1 VAIFASLG
9 LPGLNGF
16 ISEAL
21 VFIGSFQAYKT
32 ETIIASLG
40 VVLGAAYLLWMAQRV
55 FLGPYTT
62 LEKDHHSGALVPA
75 EHVEEPTF
83 REWIVIAPLGGL
95 CLFIG
100 VYPQPMLNFIR
111 ESIGK
116 LLEVYN

>member
-21 VFIGSFQAYKT
+21 VFIGAFQAYKT
-32 ETIIASLG
+32 ETMIAAIG
-40 VVLGAAYLLWMAQRV
+40 VVLGAAYLFWMAQRV

-62 LEKDHHSGALVPA
+62 LEKDLHSGALVPA
-75 EHVEEPTF
+75 ENIPEPTF
-83 REWIVIAPLGGL
+83 REWVVIAPLGAL
-95 CLFIG
+95 CLYIG

-111 ESIGK
+111 ETLGK